1 MENGAAAVK
10 SVAVPQKLK
19 IELTQDP
26 AVPFLYLP
34 KRTPSAFS
42 KAAIFTP
49 LLAAPSFVQPQR
61 GKRPK
66 EPSTDEVGSQTRVL
80 THNGILFCL
89 KKGKFWHT
97 WVNSEGRL
105 LYRVKQSHEKDPY
118 DLTRLHD
125 EPTVIKSRGLKQQ
138 WRAAVFWVQSLNFT
152 RWKELQRWT
161 GCTKN
166 DLKKAFNVTEHVAKR
181 DKFYL
186 YSATVKRK
194 KGGEKEK
201 EEKRWVSVEHV
212 LSFSLGSRDATGTT
226 LATSVLETPP
236 CPRAVTG
243 QARRYT
249 LELERWLKATKLW
262 LLF

>member
-1 MENGAAAVK
+1 MYE
-10 SVAVPQKLK
+10 
-19 IELTQDP
+19 
-26 AVPFLYLP
+26 
-34 KRTPSAFS
+34 
-42 KAAIFTP
+42 
-49 LLAAPSFVQPQR
+49 
-61 GKRPK
+61 
-66 EPSTDEVGSQTRVL
+66 
-80 THNGILFCL
+80 
-89 KKGKFWHT
+89 
-97 WVNSEGRL
+97 
-105 LYRVKQSHEKDPY
+105 
-118 DLTRLHD
+118 
-125 EPTVIKSRGLKQQ
+125 
-138 WRAAVFWVQSLNFT
+138 
-152 RWKELQRWT
+152 
-161 GCTKN
+161 N